1 MSGWFELKQYGS
13 GAFRFLLKSRDAQT
27 MLQSDRYPCRDSAE
41 AAIALFRTHC
51 ASANHYEKKIAP
63 GGKSYF
69 NLKAG
74 KEVIL
79 VSHLYDS
86 EPTRESAIEAIMQAG
101 TSERVELLSV

>member
-1 MSGWFELKQYGS
+1 MSGWFELKQYGG
-13 GAFRFLLKSRDAQT
+13 GACRFLLKSKDAQT
-27 MLQSDRYPCRDSAE
+27 MLQSGRYPCRDSAE
-41 AAIALFRTHC
+41 AAIALFRSHC
-51 ASANHYEKKIAP
+51 TSASHYEKKMAP

-86 EPTRESAIEAIMQAG
+86 EPTRESAIETIMQAG
-101 TSERVELLSV
+101 TSMRVELC

>member
-13 GAFRFLLKSRDAQT
+13 GGFRFLLKSKDAQT
-27 MLQSDRYPCRDSAE
+27 MLQSDRYPCRESVE
-41 AAIALFRTHC
+41 AAIALLRKHC
-51 ASANHYEKKIAP
+51 TSPGSYEKKIAP

-101 TSERVELLSV
+101 TSTRVELC

>member
-1 MSGWFELKQYGS
+1 MSGWFELKQNG
-13 GAFRFLLKSRDAQT
+13 GGGFRFLLKSRDAQA
-27 MLQSDRYPCRDSAE
+27 MLQSGRYPCRDSAE
-41 AAIALFRTHC
+41 AAIALFRNHC
-51 ASANHYEKKIAP
+51 ASPGSYEKRMSP

-101 TSERVELLSV
+101 TSPRVELV